1 MPATVSVVVPVY
13 NERDCIGPLVEE
25 IDQAGKNFP
34 LAEIVIVDD
43 CSDDDTPEV
52 LKALKSKYPKVRV
65 VRHSQRSGQS
75 TGLRTGIANAR
86 GQLIVTLDGDGQNN
100 PADIPLLYKEYEK
113 HANQNPRILV
123 AGQRIKRQDNAI
135 RKISS
140 RIANKVR
147 SWMLKDGVRDTGCSL
162 KLFQREDFMG
172 LPFFNHLHRYIPAL
186 MLARGVQLT
195 LVDVSH
201 RPRLQGTSKYGLWD
215 RLWVGIAD
223 LFGVRWLLSRTKP
236 VIEVTEE

>member
-1 MPATVSVVVPVY
+1 MSVSVVVPVY
-13 NERDCIGPLVEE
+13 NEMDCIGPLVAE
-25 IDQAGKNFP
+25 IDTAARDFP
-34 LAEIVIVDD
+34 LTEIVVVDD
-43 CSDDDTPEV
+43 CSDDRTPSV
-52 LKALKSKYPKVRV
+52 LQELKSKYPKLRV
-65 VRHSQRSGQS
+65 IRHAERSGQS
-75 TGLRTGIANAR
+75 TGLWTGISHAM

-100 PADIPLLYKEYEK
+100 PADIPLLYKQYESTA
-113 HANQNPRILV
+113 ANMNTRRVLV
-123 AGQRIKRQDNAI
+123 AGQRIKRQDNNV

-147 SWMLKDGVRDTGCSL
+147 AFMLKDGVRDTGCSL
-162 KLFQREDFMG
+162 KLFRREDFLS

-201 RPRLQGTSKYGLWD
+201 RPRLQGVSKYGLWD

-236 VIEVTEE
+236 VIKVTEE